1 MTTLDHDLRAA
12 IRTIPDY
19 PKPGIMFRDITT
31 LLGNARAFRRAVDE
45 LVQPWA
51 GSKIDKVAGMEARGF
66 ILGGAVAHQ
75 VSAGFIPIRKK
86 GKLPHKRV
94 SIAYS
99 LEYGLDEMEMHEDA
113 VTKGEKVI
121 LVDDLIATGGTA
133 EGAVKL
139 LRQQGADVLAV
150 QTAEPPLA
158 KPAPPRPV
166 TTNEPPTARL
176 LPTAGVTLTSTHPLP
191 PLGPPPGPRVSPGV
205 WPKGPRELLAAAPR
219 HPNLTVEPP
228 LAPPPRRPAVPRTYA
243 EPPIRPRWPDP
254 SMIGKPAPFAPT
266 VAKPP
271 PILLELPPIVPPP
284 DAK

>member
-1 MTTLDHDLRAA
+1 MTSPMQDFDLRST
-12 IRTIPDY
+12 IRSIPDY

-31 LLGNARAFRRAVDE
+31 LLGDARAFRRAVDE

-113 VTKGEKVI
+113 VSKGDKVV

-139 LRQQGADVLAV
+139 LQQQGAEVLAACFV
-150 QTAEPPLA
+150 IDLPELGGADKIRKLGV
-158 KPAPPRPV
+158 PV
-166 TTNEPPTARL
+166 R
-176 LPTAGVTLTSTHPLP
+176 TLIKFEGH
-191 PLGPPPGPRVSPGV
+191 
-205 WPKGPRELLAAAPR
+205 
-219 HPNLTVEPP
+219 
-228 LAPPPRRPAVPRTYA
+228 
-243 EPPIRPRWPDP
+243 
-254 SMIGKPAPFAPT
+254 
-266 VAKPP
+266 
-271 PILLELPPIVPPP
+271 
-284 DAK
+284 